1 MVDYCNFNNYKAV
14 KAYIKTVS
22 NKIIIKALGL
32 VVRKRV
38 LIPNNVLKNIVV
50 LDKMM
55 LEKEFRD
62 LKANIVIKDLLVR
75 DKISIT
81 FLSNK

>member
-1 MVDYCNFNNYKAV
+1 M
-14 KAYIKTVS
+14 
-22 NKIIIKALGL
+22 GL

-38 LIPNNVLKNIVV
+38 LIPNNILKNIVA